1 MRTKQQVPLLAS
13 FLRWGMLVPYM
24 RWGQVGLCLG
34 VRTEEQ
40 IRCLAHPSDDVVQC
54 PAFAPGSSEVAA
66 EFFWVFF
73 GTILS
78 IISPNCACKQLFLAL
93 VISLY
98 FVAGGDVCPGAST
111 AAKHRRSQP
120 VSAGSKVCWNLGFC
134 FSLPKFTPK
143 PHLLALSCEKRP
155 IHTP

>member
-13 FLRWGMLVPYM
+13 FLGWGRLVPYM
-24 RWGQVGLCLG
+24 RWGQVGPCLG

-40 IRCLAHPSDDVVQC
+40 IRCFGPPLRWRCAVACFCSWL
-54 PAFAPGSSEVAA
+54 FRSGS
-66 EFFWVFF
+66 WVFLFFF